1 MPRKADHGGVNAPL
15 SMKFEPLLG
24 NMGWSTED
32 RASAILR
39 FKFDEFPVVNVG
51 KIAKFFD

>member
-1 MPRKADHGGVNAPL
+1 
-15 SMKFEPLLG
+15 MKFEPLLG

-51 KIAKFFD
+51 KIA